1 MTDLAVNQL
10 NFRILLPLIITI
22 HEGFF
27 GYLHMA
33 DTQLLSPSSPL
44 SLLPSNMDQK
54 FKVLIVDDEPD
65 ILEFLH
71 YNLSRSG
78 FNTVQAT
85 NGKEA
90 LKLADDEIPDLI
102 LLDIMMPGM
111 DGVETCYEL
120 RKNPKLRNTLIA
132 FLTARSEEYSEIAGL
147 EAGADDYIQKP
158 IRPRLLLTRIKALM
172 RRKESAV
179 AATAT
184 SKVLDFGDLKIDPR
198 SYLVTI
204 DGEIITLAKKEFEV
218 LMLLAS
224 QPGKVFTREEMFQK
238 VWGYTVPIASRTID
252 VHISK
257 LREKVGERFIKTL
270 KGVGYKLEVEE

>member
-1 MTDLAVNQL
+1 MENKT
-10 NFRILLPLIITI
+10 
-22 HEGFF
+22 
-27 GYLHMA
+27 
-33 DTQLLSPSSPL
+33 
-44 SLLPSNMDQK
+44 
-54 FKVLIVDDEPD
+54 KVLIVDDEPD

-71 YNLSRSG
+71 YNLSRNG
-78 FNTVQAT
+78 FDVIQAT
-85 NGKEA
+85 NGLDAIKM
-90 LKLADDEIPDLI
+90 ADKEIPELI

-120 RKNPKLRNTLIA
+120 RKNDKLNESIIA
-132 FLTARSEEYSEIAGL
+132 ILTARSEEYSEIAGL

-172 RRKESAV
+172 RRKEALQPQIPESG
-179 AATAT
+179 
-184 SKVLDFGDLKIDPR
+184 VLDFGALKIDPR
-198 SYLVTI
+198 SFQITI
-204 DGEIITLAKKEFEV
+204 ENEVITLAKKEFEV

-238 VWGYTVPIASRTID
+238 VWGYSVPIASRTID

-270 KGVGYKLEVEE
+270 KGVGYKLEVE

>member
-1 MTDLAVNQL
+1 M
-10 NFRILLPLIITI
+10 I
-22 HEGFF
+22 
-27 GYLHMA
+27 
-33 DTQLLSPSSPL
+33 DTQAASSPSPSS
-44 SLLPSNMDQK
+44 LPHVMMDQK

-78 FNTVQAT
+78 FTTVQAT
-85 NGKEA
+85 NGQDA
-90 LKLADDEIPDLI
+90 IKLADAEVPDLI

-111 DGVETCYEL
+111 DGVETCYEM
-120 RKNPKLRNTLIA
+120 RKNAKLRNTLIA

-172 RRKESAV
+172 RRKESAM
-179 AATAT
+179 ATTAS
-184 SKVLDFGDLKIDPR
+184 SKALDFGSLKIDPR

-218 LMLLAS
+218 LLLLAS

-270 KGVGYKLEVEE
+270 KGVGYKLEVD

>member
-1 MTDLAVNQL
+1 MQN
-10 NFRILLPLIITI
+10 
-22 HEGFF
+22 
-27 GYLHMA
+27 
-33 DTQLLSPSSPL
+33 TQLHPSA
-44 SLLPSNMDQK
+44 SNPVSIPVMVDQPI
-54 FKVLIVDDEPD
+54 KVLLVDDEPD
-65 ILEFLH
+65 ILEFLD
-71 YNLSRSG
+71 YNLSRNG
-78 FNTVQAT
+78 FTTILAT

-90 LKLADDEIPDLI
+90 VRLADQDVPDLI

-120 RKNPKLRNTLIA
+120 RRNEKLKNTLIA

-172 RRKESAV
+172 RRKDS
-179 AATAT
+179 TKPSAT
-184 SKVLDFGDLKIDPR
+184 SEVLDFGSLKIDPR

-204 DGEIITLAKKEFEV
+204 DDEVLTLAKKEFEV

-224 QPGKVFTREEMFQK
+224 QPGKVFTREEMFSK
-238 VWGYTVPIASRTID
+238 VWGYQVPIASRTID

-257 LREKVGERFIKTL
+257 LREKLGERFIKTL
-270 KGVGYKLEVEE
+270 KGVGYKLEVDSE